1 VDDRT
6 IRIAIVVIG
15 HVMWLSTAALRFLR
29 SDRAPA
35 ASRRSWLIQLYQYLV
50 WIPLVLATF
59 FATGQFEIG
68 QTWQLA
74 GVAMALAGSLL
85 AAWAMWTSRRYPKYV
100 GILDYHVGAALAL
113 ESVALIVATALI
125 VVPYTALRALADRR
139 TATSRA
145 A

>member
-35 ASRRSWLIQLYQYLV
+35 ASRRNWLIELYPYLV

-59 FATGQFEIG
+59 FASGQAELG
-68 QTWQLA
+68 RSWQLA
-74 GVAMALAGSLL
+74 GVAIALIGSLL

-125 VVPYTALRALADRR
+125 VVPYTAVRMAAER
-139 TATSRA
+139 RA
-145 A
+145 AK

>member
-1 VDDRT
+1 
-6 IRIAIVVIG
+6 
-15 HVMWLSTAALRFLR
+15 MWLSTAALRFLR

-35 ASRRSWLIQLYQYLV
+35 APRRSRLIELYPYLV

-59 FATGQFEIG
+59 FATGQMELG

-74 GVAMALAGSLL
+74 GVGIALAGSLL

-113 ESVALIVATALI
+113 ESVSLLAATALI
-125 VVPYTALRALADRR
+125 VVPYTAARVAAE
-139 TATSRA
+139 SRSR
-145 A
+145 